1 MSWCEGEEKGQMMP
15 GSVLTEQEEFYQ
27 CPVNP
32 HLRSLCLG
40 EGAVTKGVP
49 RVLGVLGGWL

>member
-1 MSWCEGEEKGQMMP
+1 MMP
-15 GSVLTEQEEFYQ
+15 GSVLTEQEEFYH